1 MSIEVILAAAAVAL
15 SVPLLWYSVASSRH
29 QANTLELAPDGRQLA
44 DMRQLILEQ
53 GAGQRLVNP
62 GLRTLAFRLR
72 EMSPIGRIEKLERKI
87 ELAGLTHTW
96 SVDRVLLLK
105 FFLATGLLLLGLGP
119 LRSAPYAIL
128 LVPVL
133 VFIGYFLPNAVISNR
148 ADKRQADILR
158 ELPDTLDQVTMA
170 VEAGM
175 GFEGAVDRVASAG
188 DGPMAHELL
197 RFLREMQLGVPRT
210 EALRNLADRTDV
222 DDLRSFVFAIIQS
235 ENYGLPIAQV
245 LRVQSAELR
254 DKRRSRAEER
264 ALKLPVLLIFP
275 LAFGIFPAMFIIL
288 LGPAV
293 IRIFRDLTP
302 RLGG

>member
-15 SVPLLWYSVASSRH
+15 SIPLLWYSIASSRS
-29 QANTLELAPDGRQLA
+29 QANTLELAPDGRQMA

-53 GAGQRLVNP
+53 GAGQRLVTP
-62 GLRTLAFRLR
+62 GLRTLAYRLR
-72 EMSPIGRIEKLERKI
+72 ELSPIGRIQKLDRRI
-87 ELAGLTHTW
+87 ELAGITHSW

-105 FFLATGLLLLGLGP
+105 FFLAAGMVLLALGP
-119 LRSAPYAIL
+119 LRSMPRAIVVL
-128 LVPVL
+128 PTLVL
-133 VFIGYFLPNAVISNR
+133 IAYFLPNAVISNL
-148 ADKRQADILR
+148 ADKRQAVILR

-175 GFEGAVDRVASAG
+175 GFEGAVDRVAAAG
-188 DGPMAHELL
+188 HGPLSHELL
-197 RFLREMQLGVPRT
+197 RFLREMQLGVSRT
-210 EALRNLADRTDV
+210 EALRNLGDRTDV

-245 LRVQSAELR
+245 LRVQASDLR

-275 LAFGIFPAMFIIL
+275 LAFGIFPAIFIVL
-288 LGPAV
+288 LGPAA
-293 IRIFRDLTP
+293 IRIFRDLGP
-302 RLGG
+302 AIS